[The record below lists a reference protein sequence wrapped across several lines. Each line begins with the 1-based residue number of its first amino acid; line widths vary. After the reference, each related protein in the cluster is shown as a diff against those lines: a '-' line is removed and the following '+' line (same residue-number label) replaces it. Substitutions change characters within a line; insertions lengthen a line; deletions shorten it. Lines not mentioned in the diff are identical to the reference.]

1 MIISPILTSSA
12 ESSPTSK
19 QQRVDLKVSSHKIR
33 EFILE
38 ANNFTLAEY
47 LDYRKIWDSL
57 VKEIY
62 SLCRIKDIDFIVV
75 ERWWERIVYRHSRKS
90 GKKNKKNNKEIYL
103 AISEH
108 NNVSTPN
115 QHSLNEVST
124 NLALLFEGVEEEE
137 KSVQGV
143 IKNFL

>member
-1 MIISPILTSSA
+1 M
-12 ESSPTSK
+12 
-19 QQRVDLKVSSHKIR
+19 
-33 EFILE
+33 
-38 ANNFTLAEY
+38 AEY

-115 QHSLNEVST
+115 QHSLNEVSM
-124 NLALLFEGVEEEE
+124 NLALLFEGVEE
-137 KSVQGV
+137 
-143 IKNFL
+143 